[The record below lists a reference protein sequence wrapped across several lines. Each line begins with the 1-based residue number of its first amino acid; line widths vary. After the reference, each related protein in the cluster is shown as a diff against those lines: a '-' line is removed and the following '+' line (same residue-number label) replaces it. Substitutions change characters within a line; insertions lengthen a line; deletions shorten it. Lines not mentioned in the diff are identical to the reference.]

1 MANKKTPLKETKKP
15 SLDYGLSSD
24 VMRGVQSMYT
34 ARKPAWVKGTE
45 ALSETF
51 SAFAEKRQLEKD
63 IEIDAEIEFNNG
75 WGDTLKKGEL
85 KENTYNQVS
94 DWCNTEQDGY
104 LDSVRSKD
112 KKKANQIL
120 IRQENA
126 SNSIQTWKGTLAIGK
141 DLYVNKD
148 FSNALKRDSRGM
160 YIVGQITKQ
169 EDTKFIYNE
178 ETGEAEFE
186 IFSHNGQVALLDLEK
201 KRTKALADVDRA

>member
-75 WGDTLKKGEL
+75 WGDTLKKG
-85 KENTYNQVS
+85 
-94 DWCNTEQDGY
+94 
-104 LDSVRSKD
+104 
-112 KKKANQIL
+112 
-120 IRQENA
+120 
-126 SNSIQTWKGTLAIGK
+126 
-141 DLYVNKD
+141 
-148 FSNALKRDSRGM
+148 
-160 YIVGQITKQ
+160 
-169 EDTKFIYNE
+169 
-178 ETGEAEFE
+178 
-186 IFSHNGQVALLDLEK
+186 
-201 KRTKALADVDRA
+201 